1 MSAAQSR
8 FVRMSALADT
18 GTKKGK
24 CHMKHVVRDP
34 NICIDS
40 AMDIWELDDD
50 NDLDDSPTD
59 LESYGAKLSNLPAN
73 FENDDNELSDMPTD
87 LESDDGKI
95 NNLPVDLGN
104 DDVNLSD
111 PPTDLDSD
119 DGKPKTTKRTHRVR
133 NFQTKQVYI
142 DADFGEENE
151 EGDQSDVHEESG
163 DEWNP
168 SVGGANST
176 CKATRKYTK
185 KNASK
190 TKKTAKTAPLACN
203 WPGCDAHLTRMDHLR
218 RHIATHTDGK
228 PFRCPTAFCGY
239 GAKRRDN
246 LAAHL
251 KLQHNFSAAAAREI
265 AAIAAEAASDEIRS
279 LARAVEA
286 TIKAAASDSDT
297 ELDQDVAVGSK
308 RKNKD
313 RGQSATH
320 SKKRARV

>member
-18 GTKKGK
+18 GTKK
-24 CHMKHVVRDP
+24 
-34 NICIDS
+34 DS

-95 NNLPVDLGN
+95 NNL
-104 DDVNLSD
+104 
-111 PPTDLDSD
+111 PTDLDSD